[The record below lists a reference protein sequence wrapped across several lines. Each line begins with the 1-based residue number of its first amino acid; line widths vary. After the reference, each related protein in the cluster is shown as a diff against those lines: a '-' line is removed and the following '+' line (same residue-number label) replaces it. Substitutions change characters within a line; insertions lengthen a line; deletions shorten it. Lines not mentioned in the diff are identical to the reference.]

1 MGVQSVFYLKPGNS
15 EHKTKQERRMEDADL
30 Y

>member
-1 MGVQSVFYLKPGNS
+1 MGVPSVFYLKPGNS
-15 EHKTKQERRMEDADL
+15 GHKTKQERKMEDADL